1 MCDENTAKG
10 NLYDAISELTVHDHI
25 CIVYETKEEQLNAV
39 VPFIKLGLDRGEK
52 CIYVV
57 DDNTSKV
64 VIEAMQKDGIETDSV
79 IKSGALNILTKQ
91 EAYLQQGHFDPDWM
105 IQFLKEATDLA
116 KSDGFNALRVT
127 GEMTWYLGG
136 DIRLENLIEYEAKLN
151 YFFQEN
157 DALAICQYNSNR
169 FSSEILLN
177 IIETHP
183 IVIYGDLV
191 CKNTYYIPPDEFL
204 KPDQSDL
211 KVKRMLGNLIE
222 YKQVELK
229 HKESE
234 ERNRLLVRSVSDYAI
249 FMITPEGIV
258 SSWNEGVQRIK
269 GYSSDEIIGK
279 HISIFYPE
287 KDLKKGKVEYELKKA
302 REDGKCEDEGWRIKK
317 DGSRFMAKVIITA
330 LYDDNRKLYGYAKV
344 TSDITERKKA
354 EDVLRQ
360 KVQELTS
367 LNRLSQ
373 KVSSSLSLDQVVNAA
388 LEEVTAAV
396 TPDLVLFFLRDGDNL
411 NLQGMVPANS
421 KYCHEETPVHRV
433 GECLC
438 GLAGRE
444 EAPMYSRD
452 IFNDSRC
459 TWEECKMAGLRSFAA
474 LPLFGKNGIIGVL
487 GLASGTQR
495 DFQKQ
500 SIFLQTLS
508 NDISIGLQNS
518 ILHMQVKKHADEL
531 ETRVAERTDELA
543 RANIRLKELDHLKS
557 MFIASMSHEL
567 RTPLNSIMGFTGII
581 LQGIVGKI
589 SDEQRKQLSMVK
601 KSASHLLSL
610 INDIID
616 ISKIE
621 AGKVEI
627 YVHKFELLSVVKEVI
642 NSFTVLAK
650 EKNLKMDLKMSKK
663 IMVESDERR
672 IKQIITNF
680 VSNAIKF
687 TEKGS
692 VNVCVLQNSGSAIE
706 ISVADT
712 GIGIRKKDMNKLFKA
727 FSRIYIDGVIKEGT
741 GLGLYLS
748 RKISDLLGCEIKAE
762 SEFGKGSVFT
772 LTLPSRCT

>member
-1 MCDENTAKG
+1 
-10 NLYDAISELTVHDHI
+10 
-25 CIVYETKEEQLNAV
+25 
-39 VPFIKLGLDRGEK
+39 
-52 CIYVV
+52 
-57 DDNTSKV
+57 
-64 VIEAMQKDGIETDSV
+64 
-79 IKSGALNILTKQ
+79 
-91 EAYLQQGHFDPDWM
+91 
-105 IQFLKEATDLA
+105 
-116 KSDGFNALRVT
+116 
-127 GEMTWYLGG
+127 
-136 DIRLENLIEYEAKLN
+136 
-151 YFFQEN
+151 
-157 DALAICQYNSNR
+157 
-169 FSSEILLN
+169 
-177 IIETHP
+177 
-183 IVIYGDLV
+183 
-191 CKNTYYIPPDEFL
+191 
-204 KPDQSDL
+204 
-211 KVKRMLGNLIE
+211 
-222 YKQVELK
+222 
-229 HKESE
+229 
-234 ERNRLLVRSVSDYAI
+234 
-249 FMITPEGIV
+249 
-258 SSWNEGVQRIK
+258 
-269 GYSSDEIIGK
+269 
-279 HISIFYPE
+279 
-287 KDLKKGKVEYELKKA
+287 
-302 REDGKCEDEGWRIKK
+302 
-317 DGSRFMAKVIITA
+317 
-330 LYDDNRKLYGYAKV
+330 
-344 TSDITERKKA
+344 
-354 EDVLRQ
+354 
-360 KVQELTS
+360 
-367 LNRLSQ
+367 
-373 KVSSSLSLDQVVNAA
+373 
-388 LEEVTAAV
+388 
-396 TPDLVLFFLRDGDNL
+396 
-411 NLQGMVPANS
+411 
-421 KYCHEETPVHRV
+421 
-433 GECLC
+433 
-438 GLAGRE
+438 
-444 EAPMYSRD
+444 
-452 IFNDSRC
+452 
-459 TWEECKMAGLRSFAA
+459 
-474 LPLFGKNGIIGVL
+474 
-487 GLASGTQR
+487 
-495 DFQKQ
+495 
-500 SIFLQTLS
+500 
-508 NDISIGLQNS
+508 
-518 ILHMQVKKHADEL
+518 MQVKKHADEL